1 MRTNAP
7 LYSLNAGEVSKI
19 ALSRVDVAKLRMA
32 ASCQLNWLPYVV
44 GPMALRPGL
53 FYVGEVNA
61 DAPARLVRFVFSK
74 LDTALIEL
82 TPNIMRVWIN
92 EILVS
97 RAAVGT
103 NIADP
108 WFVGGGAWST
118 ANTTSGAAVTIAGGV
133 CILSCPPVGGL
144 AQIQQTVTVSQADLG
159 KEHGIRV
166 VVTNGPVTLRAG
178 SSPGASDFIPQTVL
192 DTGAHS
198 LVCTPSGNITLQIES
213 TDARNKT
220 LTSCVIEAAGTVTLP
235 TPWSATDLANIRYDQ
250 SGDVVFVGCYGQR
263 QQRIERRGPRPGARG
278 WSVAAYRTGDG
289 PYQASPGIQANFTP
303 GAYVGNTT
311 LGSDRPWFQSGHVGA
326 LFRLFS
332 NGQFNQTILGNQN
345 AFSPA
350 VRVVGA
356 GTVARNYSW
365 TITGTWAGTLT
376 LQRSFDGPTAGFV
389 DVTTTTSNGTISSST
404 GGSGGS
410 PDLDNAIAWERLG
423 FKGGN
428 YTSGTATVISN
439 YAGGGGYGSCRVTGY
454 VSPTLV
460 NVEVLNPFSTL
471 QATADWVE
479 GDWSG
484 MVGFPSSVAFHEGRL
499 GWFRGDQIWL
509 SASDDFVSFAD
520 INADGSATGSAGA
533 INVTLGSG
541 PVDTIS
547 WGLSLTRLQIGR
559 EQSIASARSS
569 NFDQAM
575 TGADIVVRDC
585 SDQGA
590 ARLPPSRPARGACS
604 SSNRAA
610 RSTSCSSMRRR
621 WTMTTAI

>member
-19 ALSRVDVAKLRMA
+19 ALSRVDMAKLRMA
-32 ASCQLNWLPYVV
+32 ASCQVNWLPYVV

-192 DTGAHS
+192 DTGTHS

-220 LTSCVIEAAGTVTLP
+220 LTSCVIDAAGVLALP
-235 TPWSATDLANIRYDQ
+235 TPWGTPDLANIRYDQ
-250 SGDVVFVGCYGQR
+250 QGDVVFVSCYGKHQV
-263 QQRIERRGPRPGARG
+263 RIERRAARPVARG
-278 WSVAAYRTGDG
+278 WSVVTYRTSDG
-289 PYQASPGIQANFTP
+289 PFQSSPGITANFTP
-303 GAYVGNTT
+303 GAYYGNTT
-311 LGSDRPWFQSGHVGA
+311 LASDRPWFQPGHVGT

-332 NGQFNQTILGNQN
+332 NGQFYQTILGNQN

-350 VRVVGA
+350 VRVSGVGPD
-356 GTVARNYSW
+356 RNYAW
-365 TITGTWAGTLT
+365 TI
-376 LQRSFDGPTAGFV
+376 
-389 DVTTTTSNGTISSST
+389 
-404 GGSGGS
+404 SG
-410 PDLDNAIAWERLG
+410 
-423 FKGGN
+423 
-428 YTSGTATVISN
+428 
-439 YAGGGGYGSCRVTGY
+439 
-454 VSPTLV
+454 
-460 NVEVLNPFSTL
+460 
-471 QATADWVE
+471 
-479 GDWSG
+479 
-484 MVGFPSSVAFHEGRL
+484 
-499 GWFRGDQIWL
+499 
-509 SASDDFVSFAD
+509 
-520 INADGSATGSAGA
+520 
-533 INVTLGSG
+533 
-541 PVDTIS
+541 
-547 WGLSLTRLQIGR
+547 
-559 EQSIASARSS
+559 
-569 NFDQAM
+569 
-575 TGADIVVRDC
+575 
-585 SDQGA
+585 
-590 ARLPPSRPARGACS
+590 
-604 SSNRAA
+604 
-610 RSTSCSSMRRR
+610 
-621 WTMTTAI
+621 